1 MAAKHRTASSRYEI
15 LPGLILAFHGT
26 DEQVVEKVLAGKE
39 HLEKSQNAYD
49 WLGHG
54 IYFWEYSPQRALEFA
69 KQSAK
74 DKEIT
79 QGEIKKPAVI
89 GAVIDPGTCLNLL
102 EASAISKLREAYEIL
117 ELIEHPLPENKGGI
131 DKRARYLDCAVI
143 EMVHKLREPGTGV
156 LSELMPTLLP
166 YDTVRGAFW
175 EGEELYPGAGF
186 REKNH
191 VQLCVRNPDCIKG
204 YFRVIP

>member
-1 MAAKHRTASSRYEI
+1 MAAKHRTAPSRYEI

-69 KQSAK
+69 KQSAT
-74 DKEIT
+74 DKKIT
-79 QGEIKKPAVI
+79 KGAIKKPAVI
-89 GAVIDPGTCLNLL
+89 GVVIDPGTCLNLL
-102 EASAISKLREAYEIL
+102 EASAISKLKKAYEVL
-117 ELIEHPLPENKGGI
+117 ELIEDPLPENKGGI
-131 DKRARYLDCAVI
+131 DKRARFLDCAVI
-143 EMVHKLREPGTGV
+143 EMVHKLREPGTGA
-156 LSELMPTLLP
+156 LSALAPTLKP

-175 EGEELYPGAGF
+175 EGEYLYPGAGF

-191 VQLCVRNPDCIKG
+191 VQICVRNPDCIKG

>member
-1 MAAKHRTASSRYEI
+1 MADKHPAAPSRYEI

-26 DEQVVEKVLAGKE
+26 DKQTVEKVLAGKE
-39 HLEKSQNAYD
+39 HLEESQNAYD

-69 KQSAK
+69 QQSK
-74 DKEIT
+74 TDKKIT
-79 QGEIKKPAVI
+79 KGTIKHPAVI

-102 EASAISKLREAYEIL
+102 EASAISKLKEAYEVIK
-117 ELIEHPLPENKGGI
+117 LIEDPLPENKGGI
-131 DKRARYLDCAVI
+131 DKRARFLDCAVI
-143 EMVHKLREPGTGV
+143 EVVHKLREPGKGA
-156 LSELMPTLLP
+156 LSKLKPSLNP

-175 EGEELYPGAGF
+175 EGDELYPGAGF
-186 REKNH
+186 SEKNH
-191 VQLCVRNPDCIKG
+191 VQICVRNPDCIKG